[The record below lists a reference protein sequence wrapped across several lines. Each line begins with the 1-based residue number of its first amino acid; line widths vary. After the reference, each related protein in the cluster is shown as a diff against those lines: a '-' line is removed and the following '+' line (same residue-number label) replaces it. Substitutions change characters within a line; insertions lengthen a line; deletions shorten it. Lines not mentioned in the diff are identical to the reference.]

1 MRARLAPLVV
11 LAGCTVMPAR
21 REPPTPPVVV
31 IGHARE
37 PGAAREGAL
46 EELKLRMR
54 AEIERRDVLAAP
66 ARRVHDW
73 LAVSRALDE
82 AAPALARAEAI
93 PAGKEWVVA
102 FRVGGD
108 AFDTALERVRAAG
121 LRAPLRVAC
130 VPLAVVGGT
139 REVYEVRELYG
150 AVLRSALESHGL
162 EPLATDE
169 VYSALEQGVDL
180 SAVAGAR
187 RFGRLA
193 HADAIVSG
201 SVQLVAG
208 ELVLEVT
215 LRDARSGR
223 LLGGFGGPVDPAGMA
238 SLARRHAIVL
248 EKGLGVE

>member
-1 MRARLAPLVV
+1 
-11 LAGCTVMPAR
+11 
-21 REPPTPPVVV
+21 VVV
-31 IGHARE
+31 IGHAPQ
-37 PGAAREGAL
+37 PGAARERAVA
-46 EELKLRMR
+46 ELKLRMR
-54 AEIERRDVLAAP
+54 TELERRDSLAPP

-73 LAVSRALDE
+73 HAVTLALDE
-82 AAPALARAEAI
+82 VAPALARAEAI
-93 PAGKEWVVA
+93 PAGREWVVA

-108 AFDTALERVRAAG
+108 AFEGALESVRSAG
-121 LRAPLRVAC
+121 LRSPLRVAC
-130 VPLAVVGGT
+130 VPLAVAGGT

-150 AVLRSALESHGL
+150 AALRAALEGHGL
-162 EPLATDE
+162 AALPTDD

-180 SAVAGAR
+180 STVEGAR

-201 SVQLVAG
+201 SVRSSEG
-208 ELVLEVT
+208 ELVLEVS